1 MLDGSLVFEP
11 GKTVIHGNTGE
22 IWACGRQI
30 TINKHADALR
40 HGTLRHSQRA
50 LYTQMSVG
58 TGPEPLKV
66 PPKNE
71 SFC

>member
-40 HGTLRHSQRA
+40 HGTPRRSQRA
-50 LYTQMSVG
+50 LYTNVCRNWSRTTQN
-58 TGPEPLKV
+58 
-66 PPKNE
+66 PPKKQMI
-71 SFC
+71 